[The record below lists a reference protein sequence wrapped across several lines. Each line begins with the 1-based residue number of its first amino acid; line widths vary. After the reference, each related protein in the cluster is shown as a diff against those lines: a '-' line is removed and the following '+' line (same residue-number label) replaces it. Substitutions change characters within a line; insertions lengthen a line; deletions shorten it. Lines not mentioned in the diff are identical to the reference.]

1 MPGSTVFYFNPTCE
15 LAVANCEFSY
25 MPPKLLREF
34 EEDCSILPFV
44 FAAPNDVV
52 LTGKKPSAA
61 FTKKFAEA
69 GFELPDFFSLEELI
83 TKRSIAINS
92 ILPWGWSPAAHFIL
106 KDLKEKCLLEFRES
120 PVYHWLDEHKK
131 LVERE
136 TSLRFLEKT
145 LNECPRDF
153 FIGPE
158 MTGIKVTGMEE
169 IELQM
174 KKWGAIVLKA
184 PLSSAGRGI
193 QIIRKQIL
201 NSSNKQWI
209 TGILK
214 QQKYL
219 IAEPFLDKLA
229 DLSFQFEVTENGGI
243 SYLGRTFF
251 ETNTN
256 GQYKGTRLNPDLNQ
270 LFPDVNAL
278 ELGKIVDDT
287 AQILRAALNE
297 SDYPVFYRGYLGVD
311 ALIFRHDEK
320 TLIQPCIEINCRM
333 NMGGL
338 ALILEKKISGKST
351 GRFELFYGSPGEY
364 QAFCTKQTAINPP
377 KLRDGKLSSGFMP
390 LVEPD
395 PEKKFGAY
403 ISLVE
408 SR

>member
-1 MPGSTVFYFNPTCE
+1 M
-15 LAVANCEFSY
+15 AVANGEFSY

-44 FAAPNDVV
+44 FTAPNDVV

-61 FTKKFAEA
+61 FTKKLAEA

-106 KDLKEKCLLEFRES
+106 KDLKEKCALEFRES
-120 PVYHWLDEHKK
+120 PVYHWLNEHKK

-169 IELQM
+169 IELQL

-184 PLSSAGRGI
+184 PLSSAGRGV

-201 NSSNKQWI
+201 NSSNIQWI

-214 QQKYL
+214 QQRYL
-219 IAEPFLDKLA
+219 IAEPFLDKLV
-229 DLSFQFEVTENGGI
+229 DLSFQFEVTENGVI

-270 LFPDVNAL
+270 LFPDMNAL

-287 AQILRAALNE
+287 AQILRAAFSK

-351 GRFELFYGSPGEY
+351 GRFELFYGLPGEY
-364 QAFCTKQTAINPP
+364 QAFCTKQTAINPH

>member
-15 LAVANCEFSY
+15 LAVANGEFSY

-44 FAAPNDVV
+44 FATPDDVV
-52 LTGKKPSAA
+52 LTDKKPSAA
-61 FTKKFAEA
+61 FTKKLTEA
-69 GFELPDFFSLEELI
+69 GFELPDFFSLEELVS
-83 TKRSIAINS
+83 KESVAINN
-92 ILPWGWSPAAHFIL
+92 ILPWGWSPAAHFLL
-106 KDLKEKCLLEFRES
+106 KDLKEKCDPEFRKS
-120 PVYHWLDEHKK
+120 PVYRWLDEHKK

-136 TSLRFLEKT
+136 TSLHFLTKT
-145 LNECPRDF
+145 LIENPRDF
-153 FIGPE
+153 FIEPE
-158 MTGIKVTGMEE
+158 MTGIKVTCMEE
-169 IELQM
+169 IEFQL

-201 NSSNKQWI
+201 NNSNKQWI

-229 DLSFQFEVTENGGI
+229 DLSFQFEVKENGDV

-256 GQYKGTRLNPDLNQ
+256 GQYKGTRLNPDLNE

-287 AQILRAALNE
+287 AQILRTVLNE

-311 ALIFRHDEK
+311 ALIFRHNAG

-333 NMGGL
+333 NMGGI
-338 ALILEKKISGKST
+338 ALMLEKKISREST
-351 GRFELFYGSPGEY
+351 GRFELFYGSPGEH
-364 QAFCTKQTAINPP
+364 QAFCLKQTAISPP
-377 KLRDGKLSSGFMP
+377 KLRDGKLCSGFLA
-390 LVEPD
+390 LVEPG

-403 ISLVE
+403 ISLAE